1 MAISTNNPNNN
12 ASGKPLKSEGY
23 DPVLGA
29 VATKIDQEVPHDTD
43 PTALAY
49 GTLLSETVN
58 ERNTQ
63 KSRYKK
69 VSGTPTNVID
79 KDTIVY
85 SGLQKFI
92 CTSTTTK
99 KVMPAGTNSE
109 EGFLVVGS
117 TVKQLNTEN
126 FLRETTTTAGF
137 EARDSV
143 ELDEDGNT
151 ITVTETV
158 VAPGTSLPAST
169 DTVIYTQAEV
179 DCQHTI
185 QRAETRSTNNTT
197 YGLECDSETCLQV
210 STKKVRIVGTP
221 SLVLA
226 QTNFECEPG
235 FSSRVV
241 QQKKTLV
248 REERELLE
256 WESWSRT
263 FYTTQPFTFPSYLL
277 ADNIIPR
284 SWFIAPQ
291 GRSEFSL
298 TLDVRW
304 GFTKNV
310 SIKVV
315 DSLLQA
321 DPSIAHPDP
330 EPTDTI
336 FSPQLAD
343 LLFQGRLFSLQL
355 QNILVDGFLLEAT
368 THIDD
373 TYYGSLAVE
382 SLTVGATPLSA
393 QDYFDMIGDEVCISD
408 ERRPWNYCL
417 LWRRRMYV
425 TLE

>member
-1 MAISTNNPNNN
+1 MAISTNNPDNNF
-12 ASGKPLKSEGY
+12 SGKPLKSEGY
-23 DPVLGA
+23 DPVLGS

-69 VSGTPTNVID
+69 VSGTPANVID
-79 KDTIVY
+79 KDTIVF

-117 TVKQLNTEN
+117 TVKQLNTAN
-126 FLRETTTTAGF
+126 FLRETTTTTGF
-137 EARDSV
+137 EARASV

-151 ITVTETV
+151 ITITETV

-185 QRAETRSTNNTT
+185 QRAETRSTNKTT
-197 YGLECDSETCLQV
+197 YGLECDSETCLEV
-210 STKKVRIVGTP
+210 STTKTRIVGTP
-221 SLVLA
+221 SLALA
-226 QTNFECEPG
+226 QSNLDCVPG
-235 FSSRVV
+235 TSTRIV
-241 QQKKTLV
+241 QQKNTLV
-248 REERELLE
+248 KEVRELLGWDT
-256 WESWSRT
+256 WERE

-277 ADNIIPR
+277 ADNIVPS
-284 SWFIAPQ
+284 SWFITPQ

-304 GFTKNV
+304 GFTRNV
-310 SIKVV
+310 SVRVV
-315 DSLLQA
+315 DSLLPA
-321 DPSIAHPDP
+321 DPTVAVPTP
-330 EPTDTI
+330 TPTDSV

-343 LLFQGRLFSLQL
+343 VLFQGRLFSLQL
-355 QNILVDGFLLEAT
+355 QNLLLDPFLLEAT

-382 SLTVGATPLSA
+382 SLTVGGTPFTA
-393 QDYFDMIGDEVCISD
+393 QDYVDAVETEVCISD

-425 TLE
+425 YLE